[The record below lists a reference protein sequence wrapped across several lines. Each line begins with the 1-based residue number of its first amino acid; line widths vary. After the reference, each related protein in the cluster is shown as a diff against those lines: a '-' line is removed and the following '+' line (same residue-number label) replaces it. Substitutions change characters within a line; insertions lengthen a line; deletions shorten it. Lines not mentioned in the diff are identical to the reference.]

1 MSSDEEDSDCPLC
14 MEELDIA
21 DRNFRPCTCGYQICR
36 FCWHHI
42 KTNLNGRCPACRR
55 LYSEQIVE
63 FIPVSA
69 EEVKRLKKEKKEK
82 ERQTREMR
90 DPSRRQLSSIR
101 VVQKNLVYVLG
112 MSSKHAYVDNEIFR
126 KFGRID
132 KVVLSKRSPAG
143 SNAAS
148 VGIYVTFVRKEDA
161 SKAIVGLNGMEVDG
175 KTVRASYGTTKYCTY
190 YLRHMSC
197 PNPNCM
203 YLHEPGD
210 DIDSYNKDTVT
221 IGKHANTT
229 TNPPTGS
236 MYPNKRIATAAKTD
250 VPKTSTTAIKP
261 PISTPRTWAPIPKVV
276 PIPPVPAAVETEE
289 TTAITQDN
297 AVKENTEK
305 ANSPNLPASSIMK
318 PSKSTTTKKVSLEK
332 LKKAVKP
339 LILEEET
346 KPALPPTASWAK
358 TQPAAVHENVIT
370 PTHFGPSLSDAAQTL
385 QKPKS
390 SSSKAK
396 KEKKNKIRMVRLEE
410 FEEAEREAKKIT
422 QSPKQAQDNISD
434 KAQELS
440 VPDNAM
446 PVAVD
451 MDEIMTDKAVP
462 VSKEGDIQKHEP
474 IEEEKED
481 MVEKKQNAVKSDVD
495 EQNIPTEAEKVDE
508 SMERKHTPLTSEEAL
523 DSSEWDIQTTEIGV
537 EKDAIPAVGTINEQ
551 TQTDIYN
558 SMQAGT
564 NNATQQVE
572 GNQELKLEENTVQQ
586 DEIEKEKV
594 KVLASLNEDVIKA
607 FDSAIVDEPFADGTY
622 KDQQGHEDDIAQST
636 DIQSDIVS
644 PSLSEYVPSP
654 LVAMERLNTAVEQE
668 ISADT
673 PQKHLINHYL
683 GPERPSMPESSFG
696 DNRRPPMP
704 PPGLA
709 APPVLPEWINRNFD
723 PFNGQDPSLI
733 AARRLQHSQRM
744 MEASGLFGLNNGFPQ
759 HHPHPPPPPPPPVPH
774 FSFHPNF
781 NEGPS
786 GFPHQPPPPPPF
798 ANMLAHPLPHHPMM
812 RPPHPHQDMIN
823 MRHFNAPLP
832 PRQLSI
838 DEANM
843 LRAEFNA
850 MTLNGGMDNPQS
862 RENLRALLPNVNI
875 SFKNQQKGSMNE
887 PHQSHFVQR
896 QSISVR
902 SMSDHESVA
911 STQNNPPVSSPR
923 HNDMPFNHEHSQEK
937 VSSSQLY
944 TQGPAGQ
951 PSDQNRSI
959 VDDLSSHSTN
969 PDVRTEAQNFF
980 GEFLRK
986 AASSHQDILNKKEE
1000 EHAANTEN
1008 PLMFQDPAIMSV
1020 QLTGKEHPQHE
1031 SNQNTMLQIL
1041 GGRRP
1046 NSPSPMMPA
1055 NNHPTQQQPMD
1066 PHFAMNQQ
1074 RMLYSESGFDERGR
1088 PLGNNMFM
1096 GAPPTFQPPP
1106 PPPQQHLQQQQ
1117 QQQLFNYN
1125 LQQQQ
1130 LHHQQ
1135 QMFNHNNL
1143 QQQQQ
1148 MFNHHGLQQQQQP
1161 PPPPFIPHFLEPS
1174 LNTMGPMANPPN
1186 PMMRPPMMLPHQGD
1200 RFRNMSNMHPGDYK

>member
-1 MSSDEEDSDCPLC
+1 M
-14 MEELDIA
+14 
-21 DRNFRPCTCGYQICR
+21 
-36 FCWHHI
+36 
-42 KTNLNGRCPACRR
+42 
-55 LYSEQIVE
+55 
-63 FIPVSA
+63 
-69 EEVKRLKKEKKEK
+69 
-82 ERQTREMR
+82 
-90 DPSRRQLSSIR
+90 
-101 VVQKNLVYVLG
+101 
-112 MSSKHAYVDNEIFR
+112 
-126 KFGRID
+126 
-132 KVVLSKRSPAG
+132 
-143 SNAAS
+143 
-148 VGIYVTFVRKEDA
+148 
-161 SKAIVGLNGMEVDG
+161 
-175 KTVRASYGTTKYCTY
+175 
-190 YLRHMSC
+190 
-197 PNPNCM
+197 
-203 YLHEPGD
+203 
-210 DIDSYNKDTVT
+210 
-221 IGKHANTT
+221 
-229 TNPPTGS
+229 
-236 MYPNKRIATAAKTD
+236 
-250 VPKTSTTAIKP
+250 
-261 PISTPRTWAPIPKVV
+261 
-276 PIPPVPAAVETEE
+276 
-289 TTAITQDN
+289 TQDN

-422 QSPKQAQDNISD
+422 QSPKQAQ
-434 KAQELS
+434 ELS

-451 MDEIMTDKAVP
+451 MDEMEDEIMTDKAVP

-481 MVEKKQNAVKSDVD
+481 MVEKKQDAVKRDVD

-508 SMERKHTPLTSEEAL
+508 SMERKHTPLTSEETL

-537 EKDAIPAVGTINEQ
+537 EKDAIPAVDTINVQ

-586 DEIEKEKV
+586 DEIEEEKV

-607 FDSAIVDEPFADGTY
+607 FDSAIVDEPFADGIY

-832 PRQLSI
+832 PRQLSM

-911 STQNNPPVSSPR
+911 STQNNPPVSPPR
-923 HNDMPFNHEHSQEK
+923 HNDMPFNHEHLQEK

-951 PSDQNRSI
+951 PSDQNRPI

-1000 EHAANTEN
+1000 EHAANT
-1008 PLMFQDPAIMSV
+1008 
-1020 QLTGKEHPQHE
+1020 GKE
-1031 SNQNTMLQIL
+1031 
-1041 GGRRP
+1041 RKR
-1046 NSPSPMMPA
+1046 
-1055 NNHPTQQQPMD
+1055 
-1066 PHFAMNQQ
+1066 
-1074 RMLYSESGFDERGR
+1074 
-1088 PLGNNMFM
+1088 
-1096 GAPPTFQPPP
+1096 
-1106 PPPQQHLQQQQ
+1106 
-1117 QQQLFNYN
+1117 
-1125 LQQQQ
+1125 
-1130 LHHQQ
+1130 
-1135 QMFNHNNL
+1135 
-1143 QQQQQ
+1143 
-1148 MFNHHGLQQQQQP
+1148 
-1161 PPPPFIPHFLEPS
+1161 
-1174 LNTMGPMANPPN
+1174 
-1186 PMMRPPMMLPHQGD
+1186 
-1200 RFRNMSNMHPGDYK
+1200 